1 MPSDPHAMPLIL
13 SRVSAAFADEAD
25 GVLALKDVSFSVPAG
40 SFTSIIGPSG
50 AGKSTLMRVIL
61 GLMPHES
68 GTVVRNFSRSAMVF
82 QNYALFPWL
91 TALENVAFGL
101 RMQGAGRTE
110 RERAARE
117 KLKEVGLERFESH
130 YPAALSG
137 GQRQRVGLARALAVS
152 PDLLIMDEPFSNLD
166 TITAEALKADL
177 LRIWRAYGM
186 TILMVNHLIPDAIEL
201 SDQIIVMG
209 AHPGHIENIVSIDLP
224 RPRDTRSPKFF
235 MQIDALTEVVR
246 SIS

>member
-1 MPSDPHAMPLIL
+1 MALVL
-13 SRVSAAFADEAD
+13 SRVYARFEDEQPNEGPAIAD
-25 GVLALKDVSFSVPAG
+25 LSLSVRTG
-40 SFTSIIGPSG
+40 SFVSITGPSG

-61 GLMPHES
+61 GLMQPS
-68 GTVVRNFSRSAMVF
+68 AGTIVRNYERAAMVF

-91 TALENVAFGL
+91 SALDNAAFGL
-101 RMQGAGRTE
+101 RMHGINKRQ
-110 RERAARE
+110 RERIARE
-117 KLKEVGLERFESH
+117 KLAEVGLAGFEEH

-166 TITAEALKADL
+166 TITAEGLKADL

-186 TILMVNHLIPDAIEL
+186 TILMVNHLIPDAVEL
-201 SDQIIVMG
+201 SDHIIIMG
-209 AHPGHIENIVSIDLP
+209 AHPGRVEKTISIELP
-224 RPRDTRSPKFF
+224 RPRNARSHEFF
-235 MQIDALTEVVR
+235 KNVDAVIEEIR